1 MFMRYG
7 CLGCLFVTTSLFA
20 QPQLD
25 VMVGRPTTSQ
35 NIDISH
41 ADLRFYKPISSLF
54 SDKCDWGVTARAG
67 VLNAGNDSSGRYGAE
82 GLFACDI
89 GENWSWSMPLG
100 MVWLS
105 RYQFEGDNG
114 KTKDYGGPW
123 QFVAAMSLSY
133 RFTEHWSVGYE
144 WSHMSNWYKYEKNPA
159 LNSHNLMLS
168 YRF

>member
-7 CLGCLFVTTSLFA
+7 SLGCLLVSTSLLA

-67 VLNAGNDSSGRYGAE
+67 VLNAGNDSAGRYGAE

-89 GENWSWSMPLG
+89 S
-100 MVWLS
+100 
-105 RYQFEGDNG
+105 
-114 KTKDYGGPW
+114 
-123 QFVAAMSLSY
+123 
-133 RFTEHWSVGYE
+133 
-144 WSHMSNWYKYEKNPA
+144 
-159 LNSHNLMLS
+159 
-168 YRF
+168 

>member
-1 MFMRYG
+1 
-7 CLGCLFVTTSLFA
+7 
-20 QPQLD
+20 
-25 VMVGRPTTSQ
+25 
-35 NIDISH
+35 
-41 ADLRFYKPISSLF
+41 
-54 SDKCDWGVTARAG
+54 
-67 VLNAGNDSSGRYGAE
+67 
-82 GLFACDI
+82 
-89 GENWSWSMPLG
+89 MPLG